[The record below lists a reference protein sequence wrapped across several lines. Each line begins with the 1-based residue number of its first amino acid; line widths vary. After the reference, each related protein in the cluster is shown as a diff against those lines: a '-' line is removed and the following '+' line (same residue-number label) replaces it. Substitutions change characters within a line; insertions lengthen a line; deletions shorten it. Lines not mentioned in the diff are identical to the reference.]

1 MPSCCLYEYEGKGR
15 TDVFGEVLRGR
26 RLGAQAA
33 FRQGQEQWAGNGAS
47 LEGNKS
53 TSAFQEWN
61 AS

>member
-1 MPSCCLYEYEGKGR
+1 M
-15 TDVFGEVLRGR
+15 FGEVLRGR